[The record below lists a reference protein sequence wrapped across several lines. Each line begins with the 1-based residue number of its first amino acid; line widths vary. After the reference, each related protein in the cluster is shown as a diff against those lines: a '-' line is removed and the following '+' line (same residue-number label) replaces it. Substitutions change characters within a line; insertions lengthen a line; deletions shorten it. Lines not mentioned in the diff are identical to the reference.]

1 MTWSTNQIRQ
11 TFLDFFSSKEHVIEP
26 SAPIVIKD
34 DPTLMFTNAGMNQ
47 FKSIFVGNS
56 ASSAPRIAN
65 SQKCLR
71 VSGKHNDLDE
81 VGRDHYH
88 HTMFEMLGN
97 WSFDDYF
104 KSEAIAWAWELLTEV
119 YKLDKDRLYVS
130 VFSGDEDLNLTDDHD
145 ARQHWSE
152 FVSQDRILG
161 FGRKENFW
169 EMGDTGPCGPCSEIH
184 YDMRTQLDRDEI
196 DGSTL
201 VNKDHPEVI
210 EIWNLVFMQYELKKS
225 GDLVKLD
232 KKYIDTGMGLER
244 LSRVLQGVDSN
255 YDIDLFRAIISNLE
269 NISNQKYSGSDSMQD
284 VAFRVIADH
293 LRAVSFCIADGQL
306 PASNGA
312 GYVIRRVLR
321 RAIRFGYSYLYI
333 TQPSIYKLVET
344 LCAQMGYSFNEL
356 EANKSL
362 IEKVIE
368 EEEKS
373 FQATLEKGL
382 NRLDQQ
388 MDEANNKIIAGDF
401 AFELYDTYG
410 FPIDLTM
417 LIAEEHGF
425 SVDIESFEANL
436 KKQKD
441 RSRDASKADF
451 EDWNIISNEP
461 NSVFIGYDQLES
473 NSRLMKF
480 RRVKAKGKEL
490 VQVVLDKTPFYPEGG
505 GQLGDRG
512 LLSFDS
518 GDYQVIDTKKENDE
532 IIHFLNEVPEFESS
546 NVHARVNKGWRSDI
560 IKNHSATHLLHFALR
575 EELGTHVEQKGSMV
589 APEKLR
595 FDFSHFEKISEEQIM
610 RIQSRVNE
618 MIDSSIDLE
627 EYRNI
632 PISEAKDMG
641 AMALFGE
648 KYGDEVRAIKFG
660 DSIELCGGTHVSNTS
675 VIDGLALISE
685 SSVASGVRRLE
696 AVTGRAY
703 NKMVEDRLERLKQI
717 EALFPKAK
725 DIVETVARL
734 KQENALLKKEIEVK
748 ESSLL
753 KFTKKEL
760 ISEGISLNDCY
771 LIQKHVG
778 EMSAGSLKGLVQQ
791 LIIEADDRV
800 VILGARDGEKV
811 SIAVGISKP
820 ILETLASDANQAIK
834 SAAGEISGGGGG
846 QNFLAMAGGTKKEG
860 LNRALQIAYETLF
873 GS

>member
-11 TFLDFFSSKEHVIEP
+11 TFLNFLSSKEHAIEP

-56 ASSAPRIAN
+56 VSSAPRIAN

-71 VSGKHNDLDE
+71 VSGKHNDLVE

-130 VFSGDEDLNLTDDHD
+130 VFSGDKDLNLTDDND
-145 ARQHWSE
+145 ARQNWSE
-152 FVSQDRILG
+152 FVNQDRILG

-184 YDMRTQLDRDEI
+184 YDMRAQVDRDEI

-244 LSRVLQGVDSN
+244 LSRVLQGVGSN

-321 RAIRFGYSYLYI
+321 RAIRFGYSYLDI

-344 LCAQMGYSFNEL
+344 LCAQMGSSFNEL

-388 MDEANNKIIAGDF
+388 MDEASNKIIAGDF

-425 SVDIESFEANL
+425 SVDIESFEVNL

-451 EDWNIISNEP
+451 EDWTIISNEA

-480 RRVKAKGKEL
+480 RKVKAKGKEL

-532 IIHFLNEVPEFESS
+532 IIHFLNEVPEYESS

-627 EYRNI
+627 EYRSI

-685 SSVASGVRRLE
+685 SSVASGVRRVE

-717 EALFPKAK
+717 ETLFPKAK

-820 ILETLASDANQAIK
+820 ILKTLASDANQAIK

>member
-11 TFLDFFSSKEHVIEP
+11 TFLNFLSSKEHAIEP

-56 ASSAPRIAN
+56 VSSAPRIAN

-71 VSGKHNDLDE
+71 VSGKHNDLVE

-244 LSRVLQGVDSN
+244 LSRVLQGVGSN

-480 RRVKAKGKEL
+480 RKVKAKGKEL

-532 IIHFLNEVPEFESS
+532 IIHFLNEVPEYESS

>member
-1 MTWSTNQIRQ
+1 
-11 TFLDFFSSKEHVIEP
+11 
-26 SAPIVIKD
+26 
-34 DPTLMFTNAGMNQ
+34 
-47 FKSIFVGNS
+47 
-56 ASSAPRIAN
+56 
-65 SQKCLR
+65 
-71 VSGKHNDLDE
+71 
-81 VGRDHYH
+81 
-88 HTMFEMLGN
+88 
-97 WSFDDYF
+97 
-104 KSEAIAWAWELLTEV
+104 
-119 YKLDKDRLYVS
+119 
-130 VFSGDEDLNLTDDHD
+130 
-145 ARQHWSE
+145 
-152 FVSQDRILG
+152 
-161 FGRKENFW
+161 
-169 EMGDTGPCGPCSEIH
+169 MGDTGPCGPCSEIH
-184 YDMRTQLDRDEI
+184 YDMRTQVDRDEI

-244 LSRVLQGVDSN
+244 LSRVLQGVSSN

-321 RAIRFGYSYLYI
+321 RAIRFGYSYLDI

-344 LCAQMGYSFNEL
+344 LCAQMGSSFNEL

-425 SVDIESFEANL
+425 SVDIESFEVNL

-451 EDWNIISNEP
+451 EDWNIISNEA

-480 RRVKAKGKEL
+480 RKVKAKGKEL

-532 IIHFLNEVPEFESS
+532 IIHFLNEVPEYESS

-820 ILETLASDANQAIK
+820 ILKTLASDANQAIK

>member
-11 TFLDFFSSKEHVIEP
+11 TFLDFFSSKEHGIEP
-26 SAPIVIKD
+26 SAPIVIKG

-56 ASSAPRIAN
+56 VSSEPRIAN
-65 SQKCLR
+65 SQKCMR

-104 KSEAIAWAWELLTEV
+104 KFEAIAWAWELLTEV

-130 VFSGDEDLNLTDDHD
+130 VFSGDEDLSLTDDHD
-145 ARQHWSE
+145 ARQHWSK
-152 FVSQDRILG
+152 FVSQVRILG

-184 YDMRTQLDRDEI
+184 YDLRAQEDRDEV

-201 VNKDHPEVI
+201 VNKNHPEVI

-244 LSRVLQGVDSN
+244 LSRVLQNVDSN
-255 YDIDLFRAIISNLE
+255 YDIDLFSAIISNLE
-269 NISNQKYSGSDSMQD
+269 IISNQRYSGSDSMQD

-306 PASNGA
+306 PGSNGA

-321 RAIRFGYSYLYI
+321 RAIRFGYSYLDI

-344 LCAQMGYSFNEL
+344 LCDQMGSSFNEL
-356 EANKSL
+356 VANKSL

-388 MDEANNKIIAGDF
+388 IDEASNKIVAGDF

-417 LIAEEHGF
+417 LILEEHGF

-451 EDWNIISNEP
+451 EDWTILSDKP

-473 NSRLMKF
+473 NSSLMKF

-532 IIHFLNEVPEFESS
+532 IIHFLNDVPEFVSS
-546 NVHARVNKGWRSDI
+546 SVHASVNKGLRSDI
-560 IKNHSATHLLHFALR
+560 IKNHSATHLLHYALR
-575 EELGTHVEQKGSMV
+575 AELGTHVEQKGSMV

-627 EYRNI
+627 EYRSI
-632 PISEAKDMG
+632 PISKAKDMG

-660 DSIELCGGTHVSNTS
+660 DSIELCGGTHVPNTS

-685 SSVASGVRRLE
+685 SSVASGVRRVE

-725 DIVETVARL
+725 DVVEKVAKL
-734 KQENALLKKEIEVK
+734 KQENTLLKKEIELK

-753 KFTKKEL
+753 RFVKKEL
-760 ISEGISLNDCY
+760 ISKGKSLKDYY
-771 LIQKHVG
+771 LIQKQVG
-778 EMSAGSLKGLVQQ
+778 EMSAESLKVLVQQ
-791 LIIEADDRV
+791 LIIEADERI
-800 VILGARDGEKV
+800 VILGACDGEKV

>member
-11 TFLDFFSSKEHVIEP
+11 TFLNFLSSKEHAIEP

-56 ASSAPRIAN
+56 VSSAPRIAN

-71 VSGKHNDLDE
+71 VSGKHNDLVE

-130 VFSGDEDLNLTDDHD
+130 VFSGDKDLNLTDDND
-145 ARQHWSE
+145 ARQNWSE
-152 FVSQDRILG
+152 FVNQDRILG

-184 YDMRTQLDRDEI
+184 YDMRAQVDRDEI

-244 LSRVLQGVDSN
+244 LSRVLQGVGSN

-321 RAIRFGYSYLYI
+321 RAIRFGYSYLDI

-344 LCAQMGYSFNEL
+344 LCAQMGSSFNEL

-388 MDEANNKIIAGDF
+388 MDEASNKIIAGDF

-425 SVDIESFEANL
+425 SVDIESFEVNL

-480 RRVKAKGKEL
+480 RKVKAKGKEL

-532 IIHFLNEVPEFESS
+532 IIHFLNEVPEYESS

-685 SSVASGVRRLE
+685 SSVASGVRRVE

-717 EALFPKAK
+717 ETLFPKAK

-820 ILETLASDANQAIK
+820 ILKTLASDANQAIK